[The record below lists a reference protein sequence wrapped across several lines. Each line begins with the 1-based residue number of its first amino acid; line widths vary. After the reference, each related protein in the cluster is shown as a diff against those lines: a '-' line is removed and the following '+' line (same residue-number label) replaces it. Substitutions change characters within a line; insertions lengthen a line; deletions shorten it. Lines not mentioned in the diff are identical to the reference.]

1 LREVVTGIEEF
12 MGLQTDV
19 ERSARAGASK
29 DENGDRSVRGA
40 WKTRL
45 GLADTG
51 ISDGTDRIDSA
62 GWGRCDLGNFYVLA
76 TSAGDIIGGELPD
89 PDWTSA

>member
-1 LREVVTGIEEF
+1 MKRVELGKEEF

-19 ERSARAGASK
+19 ERSAREGASK
-29 DENGDRSVRGA
+29 DQNGDRSLRGA
-40 WKTRL
+40 WKTRP

-62 GWGRCDLGNFYVLA
+62 GWGRCATGNFYVLA
-76 TSAGDIIGGELPD
+76 TSAGDILGGALPS
-89 PDWTSA
+89 PDWTSG